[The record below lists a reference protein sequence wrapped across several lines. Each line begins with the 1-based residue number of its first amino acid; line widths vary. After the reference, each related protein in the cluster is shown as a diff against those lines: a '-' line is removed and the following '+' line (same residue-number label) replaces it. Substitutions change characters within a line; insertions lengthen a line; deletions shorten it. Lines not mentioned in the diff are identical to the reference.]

1 MELRIFKKI
10 QLLLVLLCCVALAF
24 TAAGCGSSQSTQK
37 KTKKSNL
44 PAIGKV
50 QSGKYVY
57 TINTTNNTGKT
68 ITGFTIKDSSMESYP
83 ENMIG
88 TKKTFTNGQK
98 RRLYYN
104 AKSAI
109 QKSSKKSTKELNAS
123 FSIQLTFDDNS
134 TAELHNVPFDDIKRM
149 EIDYDQNQSLA
160 YLVYVSKGTKEKVNT
175 LNDEIKIKQD
185 AEAAAAAQAQQQ
197 AQAQASAARQPS
209 STTSTRSSSSSS
221 STSSARSSS
230 VRSTQSSRTATRST
244 AAPRSTRSAAAPS
257 ASRNAQ
263 PSSSG
268 SSGSSSSGCV
278 GDGAMY

>member
-88 TKKTFTNGQK
+88 TKKSFTNGQK

-104 AKSAI
+104 AKNAI

-175 LNDEIKIKQD
+175 LNDEIKNKQD
-185 AEAAAAAQAQQQ
+185 AEAAAAQSQQQ

-263 PSSSG
+263 PSSAS

>member
-109 QKSSKKSTKELNAS
+109 QKSSKKSTEELNAS

-197 AQAQASAARQPS
+197 AEAQASAARQSS
-209 STTSTRSSSSSS
+209 STSSTRSSSSSS
-221 STSSARSSS
+221 STSSSS
-230 VRSTQSSRTATRST
+230 VRNTQSSRSATRST
-244 AAPRSTRSAAAPS
+244 TAPRSTRSAAAPS

-268 SSGSSSSGCV
+268 SSGASSSGCV